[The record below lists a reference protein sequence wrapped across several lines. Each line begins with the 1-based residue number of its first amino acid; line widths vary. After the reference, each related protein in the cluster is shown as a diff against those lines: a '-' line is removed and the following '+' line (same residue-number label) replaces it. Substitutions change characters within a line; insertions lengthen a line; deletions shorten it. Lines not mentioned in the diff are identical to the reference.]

1 MLYSYNLIYNYIFRF
16 GTIHSFWS
24 AICNMYFDLAL
35 SFQFACNY
43 PLSAQPCCRVY
54 PGLDRPLVP
63 LGFCQSGSFRFV
75 CMRIHV

>member
-1 MLYSYNLIYNYIFRF
+1 
-16 GTIHSFWS
+16 
-24 AICNMYFDLAL
+24 MYFDLAL

-54 PGLDRPLVP
+54 PGLERPLVP

-75 CMRIHV
+75 CVCAYMCEPLQVSCGNAGIPGG